1 MEAQVYIF
9 LRKPAEK
16 GVVDRLRFAVCAV
29 RVVCVAHYMAFG
41 VAHVAEGLLFVN
53 ANDSALLV
61 CQEVFAVGIEVAQKP
76 VRDVLALD
84 LRRHLRRK
92 VGSRAKLPGFKVDSS
107 GGGLYLLLESSKLS
121 VNSANAHRDG
131 RVRVHDGLHLVAR
144 LLRIGPERLI
154 LPALALGR
162 LKIPLPAVG
171 VGVIVH
177 LASVAQ
183 VDGAV

>member
-1 MEAQVYIF
+1 MEVQVYIF

-107 GGGLYLLLESSKLS
+107 GGGLYLLLESS
-121 VNSANAHRDG
+121 
-131 RVRVHDGLHLVAR
+131 R

-162 LKIPLPAVG
+162 LKKPLPAVG

>member
-1 MEAQVYIF
+1 
-9 LRKPAEK
+9 
-16 GVVDRLRFAVCAV
+16 
-29 RVVCVAHYMAFG
+29 MAFG

-53 ANDSALLV
+53 ANDSAFLV
-61 CQEVFAVGIEVAQKP
+61 GQEVFSVGVEVSQKP
-76 VRDVLALD
+76 VCDVLALD
-84 LRRHLRRK
+84 LRCHIRRK
-92 VGSRAKLPGFKVDSS
+92 VGSCAQLPGFKVNPS
-107 GGGLYLLLESSKLS
+107 GGSLYLLLEGSKLS
-121 VNSANAHRDG
+121 VNGANAHRDG

-144 LLRIGPERLI
+144 FLRIGPERLI